1 MSEFNDLEDIANAA
15 GAPKL
20 GASKHGADATPVAD
34 PPARK
39 KGRVVIASVLIV
51 MLLLLGGGAA
61 FVWHTFG
68 DRISLA
74 LGWTSNDYEGEGH
87 GEVLITITD
96 GQIGGDV
103 ARSLA
108 EADVVKSSEAFY
120 DLLLSQPQEV
130 NFQVGTYR
138 LKQQMSARAALAAL
152 QNEANR
158 MELTVTIPEG
168 TAAMDALKLVSG
180 VVDIPFENFEA
191 AAANPQAFG
200 VPEKFPS
207 IEGFLF
213 PATYTFE
220 PGDTAETIIQT
231 MVDRMWQAL
240 DQHGVA
246 EADAWQVLTLAAMVQ
261 REAGSRLED
270 FPKVA
275 RVFLNRIDIDMLLQS
290 DATVSYG
297 TGNTHTVWT
306 TPEERADKSNLYN
319 TYANPGLPVGP
330 IGLPGDTAI
339 AAAVNP
345 ADGPWLYFMPVDL
358 SSGETE
364 FAETVE
370 EHEQNVEK
378 LAKWCTAHR
387 AEGGKY
393 CD

>member
-1 MSEFNDLEDIANAA
+1 MSEHETRRDRRRRSELSDEDR
-15 GAPKL
+15 
-20 GASKHGADATPVAD
+20 S
-34 PPARK
+34 ARK
-39 KGRVVIASVLIV
+39 RGRIVISSILIV

-61 FVWHTFG
+61 WVWSSYG
-68 DRISLA
+68 DKISLA
-74 LGWTSNDYEGEGH
+74 LGWSTNDYEGEGH
-87 GEVLITITD
+87 GEVLLTITE
-96 GQIGGDV
+96 GQYGADV
-103 ARSLA
+103 AEALA
-108 EADVVKSSEAFY
+108 QADVVKTSEAFY
-120 DLLLSQPQEV
+120 DLLLSQDEEV
-130 NFQVGTYR
+130 SFQVGTYR
-138 LKQQMSARAALAAL
+138 LKQQMSAASALAAL
-152 QNEANR
+152 TDEANR

-168 TAAMDALKLVSG
+168 MAALDALELTAG
-180 VVDIPFENFEA
+180 VVDIPFEEFKA
-191 AAANPQAFG
+191 AAADPTAFG
-200 VPEKFPS
+200 VPAEFPS

-220 PGDTAETIIQT
+220 PGDTAQTIIQK

-246 EADAWQVLTLAAMVQ
+246 AEDAWSVLTLAAMVQ

-306 TPEERADKSNLYN
+306 TDEERADKSNKYN
-319 TYANPGLPVGP
+319 TYANPGLPAGP
-330 IGLPGDTAI
+330 ISLPGDTAI
-339 AAAVNP
+339 EAATNP

-364 FAETVE
+364 FAETAE
-370 EHEQNVEK
+370 EHQQNVEK
-378 LAKWCTAHR
+378 LGEWCTTHR

>member
-1 MSEFNDLEDIANAA
+1 MTEQE
-15 GAPKL
+15 
-20 GASKHGADATPVAD
+20 T
-34 PPARK
+34 RR
-39 KGRVVIASVLIV
+39 GRREAHALSDEERSSRRRGRIFISSVLIV
-51 MLLLLGGGAA
+51 MLLLIGGGG
-61 FVWHTFG
+61 VWVWSSYG
-68 DRISLA
+68 DKISQA

-87 GEVLITITD
+87 GEVLLTITE

-103 ARSLA
+103 AEALA
-108 EADVVKSSEAFY
+108 NADVVKTSEAFY
-120 DLLLSQPQEV
+120 DLLLQQPEEV

-138 LKQQMSARAALAAL
+138 LKQQMSAAAALAAL
-152 QNEANR
+152 QDDGNR

-168 TAAMDALKLVSG
+168 MAALDALELTAG
-180 VVDIPFENFEA
+180 VVNIPFEDFKA
-191 AAANPQAFG
+191 AAANPTAFG
-200 VPEKFPS
+200 VPAEFPS

-220 PGDTAETIIQT
+220 PDDTAESIIQT

-246 EADAWQVLTLAAMVQ
+246 HEDAWRVLTLAAMVQ

-306 TPEERADKSNLYN
+306 TDEERADKSNKYN
-319 TYANPGLPVGP
+319 TYANPGLPAGP
-330 IGLPGDTAI
+330 ISLPGDTAI
-339 AAAVNP
+339 EAATNP
-345 ADGPWLYFMPVDL
+345 ASGPWLYFMPVDL

-364 FAETVE
+364 FAETAE
-370 EHEQNVEK
+370 QHQQNVEK
-378 LAKWCTAHR
+378 LGEWCTAHR

>member
-1 MSEFNDLEDIANAA
+1 MTEQETRR
-15 GAPKL
+15 GRRE
-20 GASKHGADATPVAD
+20 
-34 PPARK
+34 ARELNEEERSSRRR
-39 KGRVVIASVLIV
+39 GRIVISSVLIV
-51 MLLLLGGGAA
+51 MLLLIGGGAA
-61 FVWHTFG
+61 WVWSSYG
-68 DRISLA
+68 DKISQA

-87 GEVLITITD
+87 GEVLLTITE

-103 ARSLA
+103 AAALA
-108 EADVVKSSEAFY
+108 NADVVKTSEAFY
-120 DLLLSQPQEV
+120 DLLLQQPEEV

-138 LKQQMSARAALAAL
+138 LKQQMSAAAALAAL
-152 QNEANR
+152 QDDANR

-168 TAAMDALKLVSG
+168 MAALDALELTAG
-180 VVDIPFENFEA
+180 VVNIPFEDFQA
-191 AAANPQAFG
+191 AAANPAAFG
-200 VPEKFPS
+200 VPAEFPS

-220 PGDTAETIIQT
+220 PDDTAESIIQT

-246 EADAWQVLTLAAMVQ
+246 HEDAWRVLTLAAMVQ

-306 TPEERADKSNLYN
+306 TDEERADKSNKYN
-319 TYANPGLPVGP
+319 TYANPGLPAGP
-330 IGLPGDTAI
+330 ISLPGDTAI
-339 AAAVNP
+339 EAATNP
-345 ADGPWLYFMPVDL
+345 ASGPWLYFMPVDL

-364 FAETVE
+364 FAETAE
-370 EHEQNVEK
+370 QHQQNVEK
-378 LAKWCTAHR
+378 LSEWCTAHR

>member
-1 MSEFNDLEDIANAA
+1 MTEQE
-15 GAPKL
+15 
-20 GASKHGADATPVAD
+20 T
-34 PPARK
+34 RR
-39 KGRVVIASVLIV
+39 GRREAHALSDEERSSRRRGRIVISSVLIV
-51 MLLLLGGGAA
+51 MLLLIGGGG
-61 FVWHTFG
+61 VWVWSSYG
-68 DRISLA
+68 DKISQA

-87 GEVLITITD
+87 GEVLLTITE

-103 ARSLA
+103 AEALA
-108 EADVVKSSEAFY
+108 NADVVKTSEAFY
-120 DLLLSQPQEV
+120 DLLLQQPEEV

-138 LKQQMSARAALAAL
+138 LKQQMSAAAALAAL
-152 QNEANR
+152 QDDGNR

-168 TAAMDALKLVSG
+168 MAALDALELTAG
-180 VVDIPFENFEA
+180 VVNIPFEDFKA
-191 AAANPQAFG
+191 AAANPAAFG
-200 VPEKFPS
+200 VPAEFPS

-220 PGDTAETIIQT
+220 PDDTAESIIQT

-246 EADAWQVLTLAAMVQ
+246 HEDAWRVLTLAAMVQ

-306 TPEERADKSNLYN
+306 TDEERADKSNKYN
-319 TYANPGLPVGP
+319 TYANPGLPAGP
-330 IGLPGDTAI
+330 ISLPGDTAI
-339 AAAVNP
+339 EAATNP
-345 ADGPWLYFMPVDL
+345 ASGPWLYFMPVDL

-364 FAETVE
+364 FAETAE
-370 EHEQNVEK
+370 QHQQNVEK
-378 LAKWCTAHR
+378 LGEWCTAHR

>member
-1 MSEFNDLEDIANAA
+1 MTEQE
-15 GAPKL
+15 
-20 GASKHGADATPVAD
+20 T
-34 PPARK
+34 RR
-39 KGRVVIASVLIV
+39 GRREAHALSDEERSSRRRGRIVISSVLIV
-51 MLLLLGGGAA
+51 MLLLIGCGG
-61 FVWHTFG
+61 VWVWSSYG
-68 DRISLA
+68 DKISQA

-87 GEVLITITD
+87 GEVLLTITE

-103 ARSLA
+103 AEALA
-108 EADVVKSSEAFY
+108 NADVVKTSEAFY
-120 DLLLSQPQEV
+120 DLLLQQPEDV

-138 LKQQMSARAALAAL
+138 LKQQMSAAAALAAL
-152 QNEANR
+152 QDDGNR

-168 TAAMDALKLVSG
+168 MAALDALELTAG
-180 VVDIPFENFEA
+180 VVNIPFEDFKA
-191 AAANPQAFG
+191 AAANPAAFG
-200 VPEKFPS
+200 VPAEFPS

-220 PGDTAETIIQT
+220 PDDTAESIIQT

-246 EADAWQVLTLAAMVQ
+246 HEDAWRVLTLAAMVQ

-306 TPEERADKSNLYN
+306 TDEERADKSNKYN
-319 TYANPGLPVGP
+319 TYANPGLPAGP
-330 IGLPGDTAI
+330 ISLPGDTAI
-339 AAAVNP
+339 EAATNP
-345 ADGPWLYFMPVDL
+345 ASGPWLYFMPVDL

-364 FAETVE
+364 FAETAE
-370 EHEQNVEK
+370 QHQQNVEK
-378 LAKWCTAHR
+378 LGEWCTAHR

>member
-1 MSEFNDLEDIANAA
+1 MSEHGTRRERRRASELSDED
-15 GAPKL
+15 KR
-20 GASKHGADATPVAD
+20 
-34 PPARK
+34 ARK
-39 KGRVVIASVLIV
+39 RGRIVISSILIV

-61 FVWHTFG
+61 WVWSSYG
-68 DRISLA
+68 DKISLA
-74 LGWTSNDYEGEGH
+74 LGWSTNDYEGEGH
-87 GEVLITITD
+87 GEVLLTITE
-96 GQIGGDV
+96 GQYGADV
-103 ARSLA
+103 AEALA
-108 EADVVKSSEAFY
+108 QADVVKSSEAFY
-120 DLLLSQPQEV
+120 DLLLEQSEEV
-130 NFQVGTYR
+130 SFQVGTYR
-138 LKQQMSARAALAAL
+138 LKQQMSAAAALAAL
-152 QNEANR
+152 TDDANR

-168 TAAMDALKLVSG
+168 MAALDALELTAG
-180 VVDIPFENFEA
+180 VVDIPFEDFKTA
-191 AAANPQAFG
+191 AADPTAFG
-200 VPEKFPS
+200 VPADFPS

-220 PGDTAETIIQT
+220 PGDTAQTIIQK

-246 EADAWQVLTLAAMVQ
+246 AEDAWSVLTLAAMVQ

-306 TPEERADKSNLYN
+306 TDEERADKSNKYN
-319 TYANPGLPVGP
+319 TYANPGLPAGP
-330 IGLPGDTAI
+330 ISLPGDTAI
-339 AAAVNP
+339 EAATNP
-345 ADGPWLYFMPVDL
+345 ADGTWLYFMPVDL

-364 FAETVE
+364 FAETAE
-370 EHEQNVEK
+370 QHQQNVEK
-378 LAKWCTAHR
+378 LAEWCTSHR

>member
-1 MSEFNDLEDIANAA
+1 MNEHETRRGRRAA
-15 GAPKL
+15 A
-20 GASKHGADATPVAD
+20 AEHDDDRQT
-34 PPARK
+34 RK
-39 KGRVVIASVLIV
+39 RGRIVIASVLV
-51 MLLLLGGGAA
+51 AMLLALGGGAA
-61 FVWHTFG
+61 FMWNEYG

-74 LGWTSNDYEGEGH
+74 MGWTSNDYEGEGH
-87 GEVLITITD
+87 GEVLLTISD
-96 GQIGGDV
+96 GQIGSDV
-103 ARSLA
+103 AAALA
-108 EADVVKSSEAFY
+108 NADVVKTSDAFY
-120 DLLLSQPQEV
+120 SLLLEQEEEV
-130 NFQVGTYR
+130 HFQVGTYR
-138 LKQQMSARAALAAL
+138 LKQQMSAKAALAAL
-152 QNEANR
+152 TDDANR

-168 TAAMDALKLVSG
+168 TAALDALELTAG
-180 VVDIPFENFEA
+180 VMDIPFAEFEA
-191 AAANPQAFG
+191 AAANPAAFG
-200 VPEKFPS
+200 VPAQFPS

-220 PGDTAETIIQT
+220 PGDTAETIIQK

-240 DQHGVA
+240 AEHGVA
-246 EADAWQVLTLAAMVQ
+246 EADAWSVLTLAAMVQ

-275 RVFLNRIDIDMLLQS
+275 RVFLNRVDIDMLLQS

-319 TYANPGLPVGP
+319 TYANQGLPAGP
-330 IGLPGDTAI
+330 IGLPGDVAI
-339 AAAVNP
+339 EAATNP

-364 FAETVE
+364 FAETLE
-370 EHEQNVEK
+370 EHEKNVER
-378 LAKWCTAHR
+378 LSDWCTTHK

>member
-1 MSEFNDLEDIANAA
+1 MSEEDRR
-15 GAPKL
+15 
-20 GASKHGADATPVAD
+20 S
-34 PPARK
+34 RK
-39 KGRVVIASVLIV
+39 RGRIVISSVLIV
-51 MLLLLGGGAA
+51 MLLLVGGGAA
-61 FVWHTFG
+61 LMWNTYG
-68 DRISLA
+68 ERISLA
-74 LGWTSNDYEGEGH
+74 LGWSSNDYEGQGS
-87 GEVLITITD
+87 GEVLLTISS
-96 GQIGGDV
+96 GQFGADV
-103 ARSLA
+103 AEALA
-108 EADVVKSSEAFY
+108 QADVVKSSEAFY
-120 DLLLSQPQEV
+120 DLLLQQEEEV
-130 NFQVGTYR
+130 SFQVGTYR
-138 LKQQMSARAALAAL
+138 LKHQMSAKAALAAL
-152 QNEANR
+152 QDEANR

-168 TAAMDALKLVSG
+168 TAALDALELTAG
-180 VVDIPFENFEA
+180 VVDIPFDDFKKA
-191 AAANPQAFG
+191 AADPAAFG
-200 VPEKFPS
+200 VPSEFPS

-240 DQHGVA
+240 RDHGVA
-246 EADAWQVLTLAAMVQ
+246 EGDAWEVLTLAAMVQ

-306 TPEERADKSNLYN
+306 TDEERADKSNKYN
-319 TYANPGLPVGP
+319 TYANQGLPAGP

-339 AAAVNP
+339 EAATNP

-364 FAETVE
+364 FAETIE
-370 EHEQNVEK
+370 EHDQNVQK
-378 LAKWCTAHR
+378 LADWCTTHR

>member
-1 MSEFNDLEDIANAA
+1 MTDLETRRGRRAANQLTEAER
-15 GAPKL
+15 
-20 GASKHGADATPVAD
+20 SE
-34 PPARK
+34 RK
-39 KGRVVIASVLIV
+39 RGRIVIASVLVV
-51 MLLLLGGGAA
+51 MLLLVGGGAA
-61 FVWHTFG
+61 WVWSEYG
-68 DRISLA
+68 DRISQS

-87 GEVLITITD
+87 GEVLLTITE
-96 GQIGGDV
+96 GQVGGDV
-103 ARSLA
+103 AVTLA
-108 EADVVKSSEAFY
+108 EADVVKTSEAFY
-120 DLLLSQPQEV
+120 NLLLEQTEEV
-130 NFQVGTYR
+130 SFHVGTYR
-138 LKQQMSARAALAAL
+138 LKQQMSAAAALAAL
-152 QNEANR
+152 TDEANR

-168 TAAMDALKLVSG
+168 MAAMDALELTAG
-180 VVDIPFENFEA
+180 VVDIPFEDFTQA
-191 AAANPQAFG
+191 AADPAAFG
-200 VPEKFPS
+200 VPADFPS

-240 DQHGVA
+240 AEHGVA
-246 EADAWQVLTLAAMVQ
+246 DSDAWQVLTLAAMVQ

-306 TPEERADKSNLYN
+306 TDEERADKSNAYN
-319 TYANPGLPVGP
+319 TYANPGLPAGP
-330 IGLPGDTAI
+330 IGLPGDVAI
-339 AAAVNP
+339 EAATNP

-364 FAETVE
+364 FAETVQQ
-370 EHEQNVEK
+370 HEQNVQR
-378 LAKWCTAHR
+378 LAEWCTKHA

>member
-1 MSEFNDLEDIANAA
+1 
-15 GAPKL
+15 
-20 GASKHGADATPVAD
+20 
-34 PPARK
+34 
-39 KGRVVIASVLIV
+39 

-61 FVWHTFG
+61 WVWSSYG
-68 DRISLA
+68 DKISLA
-74 LGWTSNDYEGEGH
+74 LGWSTNDYEGEGH
-87 GEVLITITD
+87 GEVLLTITE
-96 GQIGGDV
+96 GQYGADV
-103 ARSLA
+103 AEALA
-108 EADVVKSSEAFY
+108 QADVVKTSEAFY
-120 DLLLSQPQEV
+120 DLLLSQDEEV
-130 NFQVGTYR
+130 SFQVGTYR
-138 LKQQMSARAALAAL
+138 LKQQMSAASALAAL
-152 QNEANR
+152 TDEANR

-168 TAAMDALKLVSG
+168 MAALDALELTAG
-180 VVDIPFENFEA
+180 VVDIPFEEFKA
-191 AAANPQAFG
+191 AAADPTAFG
-200 VPEKFPS
+200 VPAEFPS

-220 PGDTAETIIQT
+220 PGDTAQTIIQK

-246 EADAWQVLTLAAMVQ
+246 AEDAWSVLTLAAMVQ

-306 TPEERADKSNLYN
+306 TDEERADKSNKYN
-319 TYANPGLPVGP
+319 TYANPGLPAGP
-330 IGLPGDTAI
+330 ISLPGDTAI
-339 AAAVNP
+339 EAATNP

-364 FAETVE
+364 FAETAE
-370 EHEQNVEK
+370 EHQQNVEK
-378 LAKWCTAHR
+378 LGEWCTTHR